1 MSIQKEKVKLSTRDK
16 ILETAIKLFSERGF
30 NGTTTKEI
38 AEEAGVNESLIFRYF
53 TTKRDLYGAIIEKK
67 IEEEPGI
74 EVPIEMFK
82 KTRNDWL
89 IFRSIALR
97 MFDCVEKD
105 PTFMRLLYF
114 SALEGHELSDMFFD
128 TYVEYINMLLSD
140 YIEQRISEKA
150 FKELNPFIASRA
162 FMGMVINYIIVQELF
177 GEKKRKKL
185 EKEEVVETFV
195 KIFFDGITGAEKQR

>member
-1 MSIQKEKVKLSTRDK
+1 MSTEKIKISTRDK
-16 ILETAIKLFSERGF
+16 ILETAIRLFSERGF

-38 AEEAGVNESLIFRYF
+38 AEEAGVNEALIFRYF
-53 TTKRDLYGAIIEKK
+53 STKRDLYGAIIEKK

-74 EVPIEMFK
+74 ELPIETYK
-82 KTRNDWL
+82 QTKNDWL

-105 PTFMRLLYF
+105 HTFMRLLYF

-128 TYVEYINMLLSD
+128 TYVEYITMVLSD
-140 YIEQRISEKA
+140 YIEERVSDGA
-150 FKELNPFIASRA
+150 FKKLNPLLAARA
-162 FMGMVINYIIVQELF
+162 FMGMVSNYIVGQELF
-177 GEKKRKKL
+177 GEKRRRQP

-195 KIFFDGITGAEKQR
+195 KIFLDGIKSV

>member
-1 MSIQKEKVKLSTRDK
+1 MSIQKEKVKISTRDK
-16 ILETAIKLFSERGF
+16 LLETAIKLFSEKGF

-38 AEEAGVNESLIFRYF
+38 AEEAGVNEALIFRYF
-53 TTKRDLYGAIIEKK
+53 STKRDLYGAIIEKK

-74 EVPIEMFK
+74 EVPLEMFK

-150 FKELNPFIASRA
+150 FKEINPFIASRA

-177 GEKKRKKL
+177 GEKKRRKL

-195 KIFFDGITGAEKQR
+195 KIFFDGIKGA

>member
-1 MSIQKEKVKLSTRDK
+1 MSIQKEKVKISTRDK
-16 ILETAIKLFSERGF
+16 LLETAIKLFSEKGF

-38 AEEAGVNESLIFRYF
+38 AEEAGVNEALIFRYF
-53 TTKRDLYGAIIEKK
+53 STKRDLYGAIIEKK

-150 FKELNPFIASRA
+150 FKEINPFIASRA

-177 GEKKRKKL
+177 GEKKRRKL

-195 KIFFDGITGAEKQR
+195 KIFFDGIKGA